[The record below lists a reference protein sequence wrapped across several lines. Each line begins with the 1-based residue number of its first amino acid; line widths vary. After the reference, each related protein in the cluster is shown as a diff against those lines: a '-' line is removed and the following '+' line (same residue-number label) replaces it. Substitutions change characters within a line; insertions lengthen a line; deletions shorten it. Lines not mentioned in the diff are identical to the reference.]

1 MRFLL
6 IVFAFAALWV
16 STFTRYRG
24 ADDIR
29 AFILATILI
38 TSGIAAFSYTGRRR
52 AFWAGFFGTMLVM
65 ATRATSSIFVGS
77 FQWAQQLA
85 RELTESIAT
94 TPRGMANLQQG
105 IFLSIYLIETLTMAA
120 LIGLLSVYVYDQ
132 SKK

>member
-1 MRFLL
+1 MLL
-6 IVFAFAALWV
+6 
-16 STFTRYRG
+16 
-24 ADDIR
+24 
-29 AFILATILI
+29 
-38 TSGIAAFSYTGRRR
+38 
-52 AFWAGFFGTMLVM
+52 M

-105 IFLSIYLIETLTMAA
+105 FFLSIYLVETLTMAA
-120 LIGLLSVYVYDQ
+120 IIGLLSVCVYDQ